1 MWPKPKSTSENGSLR
16 FGSIFC
22 SRLDR
27 RRKCHQKI
35 TFPNDIRH
43 TVDHLIPCVSIEM
56 LRSDII
62 WGRKP
67 AFFPLSE
74 AIKFSW
80 WSLGALSLREYT
92 FISKSFQSSQIV
104 FERNV
109 PWSVMSYAMLCLWQ
123 THAGADI
130 VGKGY
135 CTCLCVQCIGCDMLF
150 CFILISFL
158 QQIQNLWKKHDVLF
172 MFATNLNTNWKVS
185 MFLCSACIS
194 SLQTSLP

>member
-22 SRLDR
+22 SQLGRH
-27 RRKCHQKI
+27 RKCHQKI

-43 TVDHLIPCVSIEM
+43 TVEHLIPCVSIEM
-56 LRSDII
+56 LRSGII

-80 WSLGALSLREYT
+80 WSQGALSLREYT
-92 FISKSFQSSQIV
+92 FKSKSFQSSQII

-109 PWSVMSYAMLCLWQ
+109 PWSVMSHAMLLCHWQ
-123 THAGADI
+123 THAWTDI

-135 CTCLCVQCIGCDMLF
+135 CTCLCVQCIGCD
-150 CFILISFL
+150 
-158 QQIQNLWKKHDVLF
+158 VLF
-172 MFATNLNTNWKVS
+172 VYFRTAY
-185 MFLCSACIS
+185 
-194 SLQTSLP
+194 

>member
-22 SRLDR
+22 PRLDR
-27 RRKCHQKI
+27 HRKCHQKI

-67 AFFPLSE
+67 AFFFTLSE

-92 FISKSFQSSQIV
+92 FKSKSFQSSQIV

-109 PWSVMSYAMLCLWQ
+109 PRSIMSHAMLYLWQ
-123 THAGADI
+123 THAGRDI

-135 CTCLCVQCIGCDMLF
+135 CTCLCVQSIGCDMLY
-150 CFILISFL
+150 FILFIFWGCSRFR
-158 QQIQNLWKKHDVLF
+158 ICEKRGCRKPNQNLHVSLF
-172 MFATNLNTNWKVS
+172 QR
-185 MFLCSACIS
+185 SACVS
-194 SLQTSLP
+194 SVQTSWP